1 MTGFSAGGAIGA
13 GFRLIAR
20 RPVAFLAWTLTLM
33 LIGVLPQLWAFSQLF
48 ASVGDLARL
57 APESPGAGPS
67 AEMFQMQARMMR
79 IQPVFFLSGT
89 VSTTLV
95 TAAVYRA
102 ALGLE
107 EKSFFYLRLGSREL
121 WLGLVTLL
129 LTVALPFAGMA
140 LILPIGVIA
149 GVAALAH
156 VQALYWLI
164 PVAMVVAIGVGT
176 WAVLRISMA
185 PVMSFSENTFI
196 LPESWALTRGHA
208 LKMFWVALA
217 LGVIVWVVQMVLFGA
232 AIAAANAV
240 IPLQELFGAPG
251 AKAFPDLTRLG
262 YGFWFGVAI
271 GAALFST
278 FVSALF
284 GAAWAE
290 MYRGLRP
297 AQPPAA

>member
-1 MTGFSAGGAIGA
+1 MNGFSAGGAIGA

-20 RPVAFLAWTLTLM
+20 RPVAFLGWALTLM
-33 LIGVLPQLWAFSQLF
+33 LIGVVPQFWALSELF
-48 ASVGDLARL
+48 ASVGDLVRL
-57 APESPGAGPS
+57 APESPDAAPS

-79 IQPVFFLSGT
+79 IQPVLFLSGT
-89 VSTTLV
+89 VSATLV

-107 EKSFFYLRLGSREL
+107 EKSFLCLRLGSREL

-129 LTVALPFAGMA
+129 LAVVLPFAAMA
-140 LILPIGVIA
+140 LILPIGVLA
-149 GVAALAH
+149 GVAAVAH

-164 PVAMVVAIGVGT
+164 PVAIVIAIGFGT
-176 WAVLRISMA
+176 WAILRISMA

-217 LGVIVWVVQMVLFGA
+217 LGAIVWAVQMVLFGA
-232 AIAAANAV
+232 VIAAANAV
-240 IPLQELFGAPG
+240 IPLQDLFGAPG

-262 YGFWFGVAI
+262 YGFWFGVAA
-271 GAALFST
+271 GVALFST
-278 FVSALF
+278 FVSVLF

-297 AQPPAA
+297 AQTPAA